1 MAYIVVRHLPKEE
14 IDKLNA
20 TPRSLDQNLN
30 NHASS
35 VGNFRI
41 KGFVNNNFVKAS
53 FPRTI
58 PAEPILPRSDDPKV
72 DLSPPRSN
80 TQPQAPLSPPHHPP
94 PPEMNGYHNQAPVF
108 DRQNG
113 YAPATNG
120 HIMNGH
126 SHDNGWA
133 RERPSPRYDSQ
144 DNPLSYRSV
153 NQHQGTGRN
162 FSEDYENTQTVPIR
176 NAYAK
181 TDDQIKKETRQFLDR
196 QDEEKRYKE
205 ESVNKLREKHEEQR
219 RTRQMMEESGPF
231 GKPGAGAPNGND
243 YKKQKFRE
251 EQFYGHEQPKYQVE
265 PSSESVTHRFQFWDS
280 FGRPGHGA
288 PLRTCSGNLKT
299 QLVGDVI
306 IRFQDRYV
314 RDIENHRLH
323 ERPPEEK
330 KKYFDDLRQ
339 QQQEKK
345 SNGHLSSPSKPIG
358 FNYMDYFGR
367 CGPGS
372 GAPMISES
380 GHVKAQYQCKDP
392 LIFFQNPDMAREQ
405 DQGLDGMPAF
415 NSPGRNNLSSERER
429 HHLAQQNLMKLR
441 RENEMLEMSS
451 PDPHTNPDPKQHG
464 RRFVRA
470 WDTLELSKAPPY
482 REAYMRQR
490 PDNGRQSNRP
500 LSKSVMGFGPEYG
513 HFEKDKRGISSPKSA
528 PDTNSKFLEN
538 PYNDLSRNR
547 YVLKPNREFQ
557 MPPYHPFGKAGGGAP
572 RQDEQGNRVTQIMG
586 LMDRSSFLNRKPD
599 RKEDERMQD
608 KIMKKKYRNELDQ
621 QVAQNMRK
629 GTEQQRH
636 QHEGQRD
643 YAEIIDSSRRR
654 PQSKHHLP
662 RSDISLAKDGAVP
675 LNRIEA
681 DKYRESLDEG
691 FFAKQADR
699 QLQRYKDNQ
708 ESRQHVQQMTSY
720 WGRYGGGYKKNEYT
734 THKGNLERLL
744 NNEDG
749 KGRFSMADVYVKGKD
764 WSQFDEKTPRGDGFT
779 SGNAAP
785 HITPRF
791 DSQDDVSPRYSRVT
805 VDSYHANQYD
815 YPHAVSTMKK
825 DYEMRLPW
833 AQH

>member
-1 MAYIVVRHLPKEE
+1 MLRYDVNSGPLTLIHDLRHLPKEE

-265 PSSESVTHRFQFWDS
+265 P
-280 FGRPGHGA
+280 
-288 PLRTCSGNLKT
+288 
-299 QLVGDVI
+299 
-306 IRFQDRYV
+306 
-314 RDIENHRLH
+314 
-323 ERPPEEK
+323 
-330 KKYFDDLRQ
+330 
-339 QQQEKK
+339 
-345 SNGHLSSPSKPIG
+345 
-358 FNYMDYFGR
+358 
-367 CGPGS
+367 
-372 GAPMISES
+372 
-380 GHVKAQYQCKDP
+380 
-392 LIFFQNPDMAREQ
+392 NPDMAREQ